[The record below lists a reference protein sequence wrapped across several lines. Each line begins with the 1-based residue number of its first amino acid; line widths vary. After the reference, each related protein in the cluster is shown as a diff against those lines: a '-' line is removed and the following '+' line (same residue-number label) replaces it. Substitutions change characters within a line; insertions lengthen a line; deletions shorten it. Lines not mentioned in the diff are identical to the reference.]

1 MNDILK
7 NILRDKK
14 MEIGA
19 SQAKVPISRLFEL
32 AEKQE
37 SPVSLTDALDRE
49 TVAVVAELKKQSP
62 TAGVIKENADIG
74 GIAES
79 YAENGAAAISVL
91 TDFPYFGGT
100 VQDLALVRKRVNL
113 PLLRKDFILEPYQIV
128 EARAFGADAVLL
140 IAAALEQP
148 QIVELIAAAAEVY
161 MQPLVEVHTE
171 READRVLCE
180 NVQLLGINNRNLN
193 TFEVD
198 LQTTE
203 RVMKIIPEEV
213 KVISESGIKSPED
226 VENIGQWGV
235 DAVLIGETFMRQPEP
250 GIALKPFVGVA
261 KCSR

>member
-19 SQAKVPISRLFEL
+19 SQAKVPISRLFEI
-32 AEKQE
+32 AEEQVP
-37 SPVSLTDALDRE
+37 PVSLTDALDRE

-100 VQDLALVRKRVNL
+100 LQDLAQVRHRVNL

-140 IAAALEQP
+140 IVAALGQP
-148 QIVELIAAAAEVY
+148 QFVELLATAAEVR

-171 READRVLCE
+171 KEADRGLCE
-180 NVQLLGINNRNLN
+180 NVSLLGINNRNLN

-198 LQTTE
+198 LRTTE
-203 RVMKIIPEEV
+203 RVMKMIPEEV
-213 KVISESGIKSPED
+213 QVISESGIKSPED
-226 VENIGQWGV
+226 VERLAQWGV
-235 DAVLIGETFMRQPEP
+235 DAVLVGETFMRHPEP
-250 GIALKPFVGVA
+250 GTALKPFVGVP